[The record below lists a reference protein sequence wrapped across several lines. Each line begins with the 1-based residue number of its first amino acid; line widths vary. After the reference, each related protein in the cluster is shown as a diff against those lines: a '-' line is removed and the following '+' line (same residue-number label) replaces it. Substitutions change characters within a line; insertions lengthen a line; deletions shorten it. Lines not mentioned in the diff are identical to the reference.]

1 MLNTHEFRACFQSV
15 RDRSVLVV
23 EAQHNGECVIRCDR
37 MELAANLIQEI
48 AEFFNFREV
57 SSLAEFPFEFNA
69 LSQLVQRIDELQS
82 LRTHFSANIADVV
95 NNIKMLVV
103 RAEDARLLKNM
114 KALKKQYARLSQ
126 ENNALVAEFN
136 QRNNNHNEL
145 LRLLKELNAYIQRG
159 ACLRR
164 ERA

>member
-15 RDRSVLVV
+15 RDWSVLVV

-48 AEFFNFREV
+48 
-57 SSLAEFPFEFNA
+57 AEFPFEFNA